1 MLAKIHSFGEN
12 HSLVNNNRLSSY
24 KGITFNPNIRTA
36 KPNTKLRFAIRDPKL
51 LELKNNECE
60 DIEEDESINKPT

>member
-12 HSLVNNNRLSSY
+12 HSLINNNRLSSY
-24 KGITFNPNIRTA
+24 KGITFNPILKHA

-60 DIEEDESINKPT
+60 DIEENESIE

>member
-12 HSLVNNNRLSSY
+12 NSLVNNNRLSSY
-24 KGITFNPNIRTA
+24 KGITFNPA
-36 KPNTKLRFAIRDPKL
+36 SKYSKPNTKLRFAVRDPKV

-60 DIEEDESINKPT
+60 DIAENIIE